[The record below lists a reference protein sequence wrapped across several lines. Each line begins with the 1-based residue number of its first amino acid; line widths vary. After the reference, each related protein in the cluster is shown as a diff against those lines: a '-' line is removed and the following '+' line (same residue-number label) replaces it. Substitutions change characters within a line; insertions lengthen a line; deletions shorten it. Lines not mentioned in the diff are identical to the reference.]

1 MVTKIVTAAVLSL
14 TLAGAAVA
22 EDSQWQKDHPRRE
35 QVNNR
40 LANQN
45 ARIDKQVANGQMS
58 KAEAAKLHSNDH
70 AIRQEERDMA
80 KQNGGHIT
88 KQEQKTLNQQENA
101 NSKQIAE
108 H

>member
-1 MVTKIVTAAVLSL
+1 MDTKFVTATVLSL

-45 ARIDKQVANGQMS
+45 ARIDKKVANGQMS

>member
-1 MVTKIVTAAVLSL
+1 VTQPAVSVGVAPD
-14 TLAGAAVA
+14 TQGA
-22 EDSQWQKDHPRRE
+22 PR
-35 QVNNR
+35 QSSW

-45 ARIDKQVANGQMS
+45 ARIDRKVADGPMS
-58 KAEAAKLHSNDH
+58 KAEAAKLRSNDH

-80 KQNGGHIT
+80 KQNGGHLT
-88 KQEQKTLNQQENA
+88 KQEQKTLKQQENA

>member
-1 MVTKIVTAAVLSL
+1 MHAKIVTASVLWL
-14 TLAGAAVA
+14 ALAGAAVA
-22 EDSQWQKDHPRRE
+22 DDSQWQKDHPRRE
-35 QVNNR
+35 QVHHR

-45 ARIDKQVANGQMS
+45 ARIDSKVAKGRMS
-58 KAEAAKLHSNDH
+58 KAEAAKLRSNDH

-88 KQEQKTLNQQENA
+88 QQEQKTLNQQENA